1 MNMHIKTKKVMKS
14 VNQIRFVALVAAAA
28 ILLGGCEKESDN
40 TVDNAPVAARITSTI
55 DDMATRA
62 AGTAWAAGD
71 AIGVSGRME
80 TMEYIHVKYVTTA
93 GDGKFTVVN
102 DAGQDNNIYF
112 LNKESATFT
121 AYYPFDGKTGTAPG
135 ANGIISK
142 TITAAEQT
150 ADGQAKFD
158 YLFATATASSANPD
172 VKFQFKHCMSRII
185 LNFLPGNG
193 IASLDDFTC
202 EINALVLE
210 GTFDTRT
217 GVTAAKNVAPETLLL
232 SVPYNAAAMSSTLII
247 FPQQASGANITIIM
261 NGVDYTGTIDY
272 PENADNNRRE
282 LRAGYSYTYNVY
294 VNNTTLTINLAN
306 VNDWDNGG
314 NTDINTTN

>member
-1 MNMHIKTKKVMKS
+1 MKS
-14 VNQIRFVALVAAAA
+14 VNQIRFVALVAAAT
-28 ILLGGCEKESDN
+28 LFGGCEKESDN

-71 AIGVSGRME
+71 AIGVSGRTRTGMV
-80 TMEYIHVKYVTTA
+80 EYTHVKYVTTA

-112 LNKESATFT
+112 QDKDNATFT
-121 AYYPFDGKTGTAPG
+121 AYYPFDGKTGMTPG

-142 TITAAEQT
+142 SITDAEQT

-193 IASLDDFTC
+193 IASLGNLTYT
-202 EINALVLE
+202 INALALE
-210 GTFDTRT
+210 GTFNTRT
-217 GVTAAKNVAPETLLL
+217 GVTAGTATGNLTL
-232 SVPYNAAAMSSTLII
+232 SVSYNAAAMSSTLIV
-247 FPQQASGANITIIM
+247 FPQQADGVDISITM
-261 NGVDYTGTIDY
+261 NGVGYTGTIDF
-272 PENADNNRRE
+272 PENADNGNTRE
-282 LRAGYSYTYNVY
+282 LRAGYSYTYNVK
-294 VNNTTLTINLAN
+294 VNNGSLGIELADINE
-306 VNDWDNGG
+306 WGNGG
-314 NTDINTTN
+314 NTDINTSN

>member
-1 MNMHIKTKKVMKS
+1 MHIKTKKVMKS

-62 AGTAWAAGD
+62 AGTVWTAND
-71 AIGVSGRME
+71 AIGVSGTSGE
-80 TMEYIHVKYVTTA
+80 KPYVNVKYVTTA
-93 GDGKFTVVN
+93 GSGAFTVVN
-102 DAGQDNNIYF
+102 NPGEDNAIYF
-112 LNKESATFT
+112 QNKDDVTFT
-121 AYYPFDGKTGTAPG
+121 AYYPYDGENGTAPG
-135 ANGIISK
+135 TNGIISK
-142 TITAAEQT
+142 SITAAEQT

-185 LNFLPGNG
+185 LNFQRGNG
-193 IASLDDFTC
+193 IASLDDLRYT
-202 EINALVLE
+202 INDLALE

-217 GVTAAKNVAPETLLL
+217 GATAGTATGNLTL
-232 SVPYNAAAMSSTLII
+232 SVSYNAAAMSSTLIV
-247 FPQQASGANITIIM
+247 FPQQANGTAISITM

-272 PENADNNRRE
+272 PKNPANGNTPE

>member
-1 MNMHIKTKKVMKS
+1 MHIKTKEVMKS

-40 TVDNAPVAARITSTI
+40 TVDNVPVAARITSTI

-71 AIGVSGRME
+71 AIGVSTSLMGGVVY
-80 TMEYIHVKYVTTA
+80 TNVKYHTPTA
-93 GDGKFTVVN
+93 GSGAFTVVN
-102 DAGQDNNIYF
+102 GKGEDNDIYF
-112 LNKESATFT
+112 QNKEDVTFT
-121 AYYPFDGKTGTAPG
+121 AYYPFHGSQGTTPG
-135 ANGIISK
+135 TNGIISK
-142 TITAAEQT
+142 TITAADQT

-193 IASLDDFTC
+193 IASLGNLTYT
-202 EINALVLE
+202 INALALE
-210 GTFDTRT
+210 GTFNTRT
-217 GVTAAKNVAPETLLL
+217 GVTAGTATGNLTL
-232 SVPYNAAAMSSTLII
+232 SVSYNAAAMSSTLIV
-247 FPQQASGANITIIM
+247 FPQQADGAAISITM

-272 PENADNNRRE
+272 PENADNGSTRE
-282 LRAGYSYTYNVY
+282 LRAGYSYTYNVK
-294 VNNTTLTINLAN
+294 VNNGSLGIELADINEWG
-306 VNDWDNGG
+306 DGG

>member
-1 MNMHIKTKKVMKS
+1 MKS

-28 ILLGGCEKESDN
+28 TLFGGCEKESDN
-40 TVDNAPVAARITSTI
+40 TVDNTPVAARITSTI

-62 AGTAWAAGD
+62 ANTVWAAGD
-71 AIGVSGRME
+71 AIGVSGTSGE
-80 TMEYIHVKYVTTA
+80 KPYVNVKYVTTA
-93 GDGKFTVVN
+93 GSGAFTVVN
-102 DAGQDNNIYF
+102 NPGEDNAIYF
-112 LNKESATFT
+112 QNKDDVTFT
-121 AYYPFDGKTGTAPG
+121 AYYPYDGENGTAPG
-135 ANGIISK
+135 TNGIISK
-142 TITAAEQT
+142 SITAAEQT

-185 LNFLPGNG
+185 LNFQRGNG
-193 IASLDDFTC
+193 IASLDDLRYT
-202 EINALVLE
+202 INDLALE

-217 GVTAAKNVAPETLLL
+217 GATAGTATGNLTL
-232 SVPYNAAAMSSTLII
+232 SVSYNAAAMSSTLIV
-247 FPQQASGANITIIM
+247 FPQQANGTAISITM

-272 PENADNNRRE
+272 PKNPANGNTPE